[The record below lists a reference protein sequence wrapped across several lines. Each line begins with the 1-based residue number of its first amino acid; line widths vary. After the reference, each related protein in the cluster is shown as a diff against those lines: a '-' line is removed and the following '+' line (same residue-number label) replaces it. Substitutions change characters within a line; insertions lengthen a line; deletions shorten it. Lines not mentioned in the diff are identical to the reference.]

1 MPQVVLRQVAA
12 ADLPILFDQQTDP
25 EANQMAAFPSRV
37 WPAFLEHWGRVL
49 ADDGVLK
56 RTIVADGEVAGY
68 VVAYRESGRC
78 QIGYWLGRKHWGRGI
93 ATVAVSRFLGQLAER
108 PLFAIV
114 ASHNL
119 ASRRVLEKCGFA
131 LSATPLE
138 GPGPPSEARKELV
151 FELQA

>member
-25 EANQMAAFPSRV
+25 EANQMAAFPSRA

-78 QIGYWLGRKHWGRGI
+78 
-93 ATVAVSRFLGQLAER
+93 
-108 PLFAIV
+108 
-114 ASHNL
+114 
-119 ASRRVLEKCGFA
+119 
-131 LSATPLE
+131 
-138 GPGPPSEARKELV
+138 
-151 FELQA
+151 